1 MGEEDF
7 YPITEVQITGR
18 GTRGMHAYKHNVSG
32 GATDF
37 VYQSHEVLENEKGKE
52 LVIHTATEYGVKGE
66 YHMQFYPNVAAVQVW
81 TILKMKEQKRLVWN
95 MCLPFYISGTLPE
108 REKSLILRKQ
118 VTIHH
123 ITVGIV
129 RVSGERMTVGKLI

>member
-1 MGEEDF
+1 MDMTREIRIEEGKLKVVFEIQENGVVELKQFDSAGRMDVKERDRGEEDF

-52 LVIHTATEYGVKGE
+52 LTADGDYVDRDINEEKLDSQEVFYETAYKNTEK
-66 YHMQFYPNVAAVQVW
+66 
-81 TILKMKEQKRLVWN
+81 K
-95 MCLPFYISGTLPE
+95 
-108 REKSLILRKQ
+108 
-118 VTIHH
+118 
-123 ITVGIV
+123 
-129 RVSGERMTVGKLI
+129 